1 MDLDKKTNKQT
12 IKEQSLISRFITII
26 GFYEVEE
33 EEGRSLMD
41 HDDRW

>member
-33 EEGRSLMD
+33 EGRSLMD